1 LENKH
6 PVCLGGKDF
15 FYRHPAL
22 HLLLYCPIIQPSHG
36 KRLKEYFFKNRCHSR
51 KKMKVTYK
59 IWLDNNGKAFGEGP
73 YELLKRVE
81 KTNSLHEAAYQMR
94 MSYSKAWKLIQTME
108 KRLGF
113 SLLDKKIGGLSGG
126 GSQVTPKGKE
136 LMKRYGQFEKEA
148 RKAIEKVYQKHFG
161 SR

>member
-1 LENKH
+1 
-6 PVCLGGKDF
+6 
-15 FYRHPAL
+15 
-22 HLLLYCPIIQPSHG
+22 
-36 KRLKEYFFKNRCHSR
+36 
-51 KKMKVTYK
+51 MKVACK
-59 IWLDNNGKAFGEGP
+59 IWLDHNGKAFGEGP

-81 KTNSLHEAAYQMR
+81 KTNSLHEAAHRMG

-148 RKAIEKVYQKHFG
+148 RRAVEKTYQKHFG
-161 SR
+161 S